1 MANATCASFKAAG
14 IDLTEMQA
22 RADAALAAESRMLS
36 GTPHYEARQKKRRL
50 HTSGCDGSAD
60 SICGSR
66 RLEESLKTLRGR
78 QLCAPQYSPPPPSPP
93 PPSPPPSPPPT
104 PPPPSPPPPAAPPPP
119 AIPPVM
125 TCISTISLAAI
136 CWNLPQMQATCEGFD
151 MPLNGTLVG

>member
-78 QLCAPQYSPPPPSPP
+78 SGSPGTQDALPAPDYFTSSPHTDPR
-93 PPSPPPSPPPT
+93 
-104 PPPPSPPPPAAPPPP
+104 
-119 AIPPVM
+119 
-125 TCISTISLAAI
+125 
-136 CWNLPQMQATCEGFD
+136 
-151 MPLNGTLVG
+151 